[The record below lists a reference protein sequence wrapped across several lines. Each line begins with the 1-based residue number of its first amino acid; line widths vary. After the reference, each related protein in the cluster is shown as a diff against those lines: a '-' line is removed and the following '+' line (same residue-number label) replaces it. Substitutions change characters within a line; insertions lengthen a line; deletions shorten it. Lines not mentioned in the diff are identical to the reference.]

1 MSELLVTRAGPLT
14 TVQDLGRPG
23 LAHLAVSRSGA
34 ADAASL
40 RLANRLVGN
49 PEGAAGLETTLLGA
63 AVRLR
68 SAAGSGRWVAVTGAD
83 CEVRVDGR
91 PADVNH
97 PVYLPAGAEIDL
109 GAATRG
115 LRSYLAV
122 AGGVLVAPVL
132 GSRSRDTL
140 NGLGPAP
147 LGEDDELPLGEP
159 GRPAHADA
167 VPGVPLAGAVG
178 VRITPGPRHGWFTD
192 ESLALLVGAPYE
204 VTGDSDRVGARLTG
218 PVLERVSEQALPS
231 EGIVLGAVQ
240 VPDNGQP
247 LVFLAD
253 HPTTGGYPVVG
264 VVHPR
269 DLPAVAQARPGTSIR
284 FRWSPLG
291 WGRGDRGAGVLRDR
305 GRTARGGGH
314 DAAARRERQA

>member
-1 MSELLVTRAGPLT
+1 VSELVVTRPGPLT

-34 ADAASL
+34 VDAASL

-68 SAAGSGRWVAVTGAD
+68 APESGRWVCVTGAD
-83 CEVRVDGR
+83 CEVRVAGR
-91 PADVNH
+91 PADTNRAVW
-97 PVYLPAGAEIDL
+97 LPAGAELDI

-122 AGGVLVAPVL
+122 AGGVLAEPVL
-132 GSRSRDTL
+132 GSRSHDTL
-140 NGLGPAP
+140 NGIGPAP
-147 LGEDDELPLGEP
+147 LTRTTSLPLGDPGEP
-159 GRPAHADA
+159 APADA
-167 VPGVPLAGAVG
+167 VPGVPLASAVG
-178 VRITPGPRHGWFTD
+178 VRLTPGPRHDWFTV
-192 ESLALLVGAPYE
+192 ESLARLVAVPYE
-204 VTGDSDRVGARLTG
+204 VTGDSDRVGARLAG
-218 PVLERVSEQALPS
+218 PALEPARAGALPS

-264 VVHPR
+264 VVHPG
-269 DLPAVAQARPGTSIR
+269 DLPAVAQARPGTRIW
-284 FRWSPLG
+284 FRWSG
-291 WGRGDRGAGVLRDR
+291 
-305 GRTARGGGH
+305 
-314 DAAARRERQA
+314 